1 MFNPTQNPMATTSQ
15 IQYLGNLRTQA
26 THVASG
32 ESIVT
37 DAPVDNHGRGEAFSP
52 TDLAATSLGS
62 CAMTFM
68 GIVANREGVDLT
80 GSTIDVTKIMSTDT
94 PRRIVRIEVQFHM
107 KSDRSLSATEQK
119 KLEAAAHACP
129 VAQSLHPAI
138 EQVFTFHWV

>member
-62 CAMTFM
+62 CAMTIM

-107 KSDRSLSATEQK
+107 KSDRSLSATEQ
-119 KLEAAAHACP
+119 
-129 VAQSLHPAI
+129 
-138 EQVFTFHWV
+138 